1 MSRRGPRHCAMGLK
15 WPRWDP
21 DGRDGTR
28 PGRPRRGRS
37 RPGEDPTTGRGE
49 PGQRDTAPGWMRG
62 CEGTQEATGG
72 DGGLTCQLSLRSF
85 TCCCS
90 SVRDLTASASRSAS
104 ACSSS
109 CSRTTL
115 SSSGRRLFLCR
126 ARGCQWGRGIPRD
139 GGPPPWMGDPQGW
152 RTPPWMGDPQGW
164 RMGDPHGRGIPRDGG
179 PPPMDG
185 GSPGTEDPPHGRG
198 TPRKEDP
205 PHGQGIPRDRGCCPT
220 GTPGGRLR
228 CGVII

>member
-1 MSRRGPRHCAMGLK
+1 MGLK

-139 GGPPPWMGDPQGW
+139 GGPPPWMGDPQGQ
-152 RTPPWMGDPQGW
+152 RTL
-164 RMGDPHGRGIPRDGG
+164 PHGQGTPRDGG
-179 PPPMDG
+179 PPPWMGNPQGRRGGPHPMDG
-185 GSPGTEDPPHGRG
+185 GSPGTEDPPPWVGDPQGWR
-198 TPRKEDP
+198 TPPMDGGPQGKRTP
-205 PHGQGIPRDRGCCPT
+205 PMDRGS
-220 GTPGGRLR
+220 PGIGGAARQGHL
-228 CGVII
+228 GDA

>member
-139 GGPPPWMGDPQGW
+139 GGPPP
-152 RTPPWMGDPQGW
+152 
-164 RMGDPHGRGIPRDGG
+164 HGQGIPRDGG

-185 GSPGTEDPPHGRG
+185 GPPGTEDPPHGRR
-198 TPRKEDP
+198 TPPPWMGDP
-205 PHGQGIPRDRGCCPT
+205 QGQRTPPMDGGPQGKRTPPMDRGS
-220 GTPGGRLR
+220 PGIGGAARQ
-228 CGVII
+228 GHMGDA